1 MSGGE
6 KCQSFVPMIKHF
18 EKCHAV
24 APFNRNQKA
33 VHFKETVYTFLSAD
47 TWMGSIKKSNS
58 RDNGVDIS

>member
-24 APFNRNQKA
+24 APFNRNQNA
-33 VHFKETVYTFLSAD
+33 VQIKETLYTFLSAD
-47 TWMGSIKKSNS
+47 TWVGSTKKSNS
-58 RDNGVDIS
+58 RDNGINIS